1 MKKLCVIGSPVEH
14 SLYPRMQRGLMEL
27 AGLDYEYDAV
37 EVQKHELADFVKS
50 AKEGAYAGFNV
61 TTPYKREIIPLLDEI
76 SNEAKMCG
84 AVNTVVIRNGRAC
97 GCNNDS
103 LGFMESLRHCE
114 IDPVGKTVLLIG
126 VGASG
131 QAITTALV
139 RAGVKKVIICNRSV
153 YPAKELAER
162 FPEKVEWIYF
172 GTYPLRRAAGEADL
186 IINATNLGVSN
197 GKMFSDL
204 GFLRGAK
211 PGTWLYDLVY
221 NPQDTQL
228 LQIGRRQ
235 GLKAIPGIYMVI
247 PQIIEGFKDFT
258 GQELD
263 HEAAWT
269 AMENL
274 LAEGNETAEE

>member
-14 SLYPRMQRGLMEL
+14 SLYPRMQRCLMEL
-27 AGLDYEYDAV
+27 AGLDYEYEAV
-37 EVQKHELADFVKS
+37 EVQSHELADFVQT
-50 AKEGAYAGFNV
+50 AKAGAYAGFNV
-61 TTPYKREIIPLLDEI
+61 TTPYKRAIIPLLDEL
-76 SNEAKMCG
+76 SDEAKMCG
-84 AVNTVVIRNGRAC
+84 AVNTVVIRNGLAC
-97 GCNNDS
+97 GYNNDS
-103 LGFMESLRHCE
+103 LGFIESLRHYE

-153 YPAKELAER
+153 YAAKALAER
-162 FPEKVEWIYF
+162 FPEQVEWIYF
-172 GTYPLRRAAGEADL
+172 GTHPLRRAAGQADL

-204 GFLRGAK
+204 GFLRGAN

-221 NPQDTQL
+221 NPKDTQL
-228 LQIGRRQ
+228 LQQGRKQ
-235 GLKAIPGIYMVI
+235 GLKTIPGIYMVI

-263 HEAAWT
+263 REAAWT
-269 AMENL
+269 AIENL
-274 LAEGNETAEE
+274 LAEENESSEE